1 MDATELLD
9 HGYAWTAA
17 RIAAVPADGLDA
29 PTPCSLWNL
38 QELLD
43 HTIDSLTMVTDAVAG
58 APASV
63 DEAGPDTPDVQALGS
78 TPWDRAIAELAAR
91 SRRAWEAPGVMD
103 RTVELPIGTLPAPT
117 VASAAL
123 LEVVLHGWDI
133 SQAGGEAAEI
143 PDALALPVLEFAR
156 RPVVDA
162 NRGDNFAAD
171 LGIGDT
177 PSDQLVAYLGRKPR

>member
-1 MDATELLD
+1 MDTIELVD
-9 HGYAWTAA
+9 QGYAWTAA

-43 HTIDSLTMVTDAVAG
+43 HTVGSLTMLTDAVAT
-58 APASV
+58 APAN
-63 DEAGPDTPDVQALGS
+63 AGPDAPDVRALGS

-103 RTVELPIGTLPAPT
+103 RIFELPIGTLPAPV
-117 VASAAL
+117 VASGTL
-123 LEVVLHGWDI
+123 LEVVVHGWDI
-133 SQAGGEAAEI
+133 SQASGEAAEI
-143 PDALALPVLEFAR
+143 PDVLARPVLEFAR
-156 RPVVDA
+156 QPVVDA

-177 PSDQLVAYLGRKPR
+177 PSDQLIAFLGRKPR

>member
-1 MDATELLD
+1 MDDLELLD

-17 RIAAVPADGLDA
+17 RIAAVPAESLDA

-43 HTIDSLTMVTDAVAG
+43 HTIGALTMLTDAVAA
-58 APASV
+58 APSKAEFAST
-63 DEAGPDTPDVQALGS
+63 A
-78 TPWDRAIAELAAR
+78 WDRAIAELAAR

-103 RTVELPIGTLPAPT
+103 RTMTLPIGTLPANVVLSGT
-117 VASAAL
+117 L
-123 LEVVLHGWDI
+123 LELVTHGWDI
-133 SQAGGEAAEI
+133 SHSGGEAADI
-143 PDALALPVLEFAR
+143 PDVLALPVLEFAR
-156 RPVVDA
+156 HSPAVDA
-162 NRGDNFAAD
+162 NRGDAFAAD

>member
-1 MDATELLD
+1 MDTIELLD
-9 HGYAWTAA
+9 QGYAWTAA

-43 HTIDSLTMVTDAVAG
+43 HAIGALTMLTDAVAG
-58 APASV
+58 AAG
-63 DEAGPDTPDVQALGS
+63 DGGPDTPDVGALGS
-78 TPWDRAIAELAAR
+78 TSWDRAFAELAAR

-103 RTVELPIGTLPAPT
+103 RIFELPIGTLPGST

-123 LEVVLHGWDI
+123 LEVVVHGWDI

-143 PDALALPVLEFAR
+143 PDALALSVLEFAR
-156 RPVVDA
+156 QPAVDA
-162 NRGDNFAAD
+162 NRGDKFAAD
-171 LGIGDT
+171 LGLGDT
-177 PSDQLVAYLGRKPR
+177 PSDQLVAFLGRKPL